1 MDTNLKNSDDL
12 EKRNVANENIVRE
25 NIVKK
30 SRNWKIL
37 GIIAM
42 ILTIFIAAG
51 TTVGLYPYMEEK
63 AAEFSSRNRRQETE
77 AAGGFGNLATQVM
90 NFSYVLWHQQKQ
102 EENGGILTYSQTF
115 LAGDGIGAVDV
126 LHGEDAQNVPET
138 EKKTDP
144 VSGADAVVS
153 ADVAE
158 NVVATESADHTSGQT
173 VAQTEALAEAADP
186 AITEQQQAAGNED
199 AEDIMAFRE
208 EIKDLIDELGT
219 TWNNLYNQYNERI
232 SYGVM
237 DPQGGYLR
245 SNVNSP
251 EEIFSRTVADNE
263 LQFTVHFD
271 ENGRLTVS
279 DVTGLESNCSGLIR
293 SIGRFEFY
301 DPLAARLTN
310 SYHRSGLEFSGPRNM
325 TVKFRCQ
332 PTKLGSWNEE
342 KPQNVYTYDNYDYQR
357 GHGFITVIMYVS
369 LAVLVAALLIPFI
382 PGMEVVKMKIFSWSL
397 EPLCVIGVGWL
408 LFFLNMEI
416 PLDIVRSFMAGTLQ
430 AELAKAGFL
439 PFMANALAVA
449 ANFLFWVVIYGMF
462 YWGVTNFRSFFSLGP
477 WRYFKERTWVGKFLC
492 FCKHWVCTG
501 LDLFSQTDWES
512 RSSKIIGKAVIANF
526 VILACISLLW
536 FWGIGALILYSI
548 ALFFLLKKYWGKVQE
563 KYHRLLNCIQE
574 MAEGNL
580 DVKEEEDLGIF
591 EPFKNQLF
599 KVQEGFKKAV
609 EKEVKSERTKTEL
622 ITNVSH
628 DLKTPLTAIITYVNL
643 LKQEN
648 ITEEE
653 RNSYIQILDQKSMRL
668 KELIE
673 DLFEVSKAANG
684 TVVLHP
690 EEVDVVSLLK
700 QVHFELSDKIE
711 ASGIQFHFDLPNERL
726 AASLDGQK
734 TCRIFENLLVNI
746 TKYGMKGTRAYIK
759 AEKDGEY
766 VQVILRNI
774 SAEELKISPEELTER
789 FVRGDASRNTEG
801 SGLGLAI
808 ARSFTEVQGGTMK
821 IEVEGDLFRVI
832 LRWKLKDGS
841 EEPEETIQEG
851 SAQEKLVQ
859 EEPEADIEESKSGD
873 QE

>member
-1 MDTNLKNSDDL
+1 MDINLKNRDDL
-12 EKRNVANENIVRE
+12 KEKNIKTEV
-25 NIVKK
+25 VKEK
-30 SRNWKIL
+30 DKAEKNHNWKIL

-42 ILTIFIAAG
+42 ILTVFIAAG

-77 AAGGFGNLATQVM
+77 AAGGFGNLTTQVM

-115 LAGDGIGAVDV
+115 LTEDGSVAADLLNAEDMQNAPEILGASNTAADGDAAADTDAVANAAAGDTSEEI
-126 LHGEDAQNVPET
+126 H
-138 EKKTDP
+138 
-144 VSGADAVVS
+144 GADS
-153 ADVAE
+153 TK
-158 NVVATESADHTSGQT
+158 NTEDT
-173 VAQTEALAEAADP
+173 
-186 AITEQQQAAGNED
+186 
-199 AEDIMAFRE
+199 EDIQALRE
-208 EIKDLIDELGT
+208 EIKDMIDELGT
-219 TWNNLYNQYNERI
+219 TWNNLYNQYNDRI
-232 SYGVM
+232 SYAVM

-245 SNVNSP
+245 SNVNDP
-251 EEIFSRTVADNE
+251 QEIFSRTVSDNE

-279 DVTGLESNCSGLIR
+279 DVKGLESNTSGLIR

-301 DPLAARLTN
+301 DPLASRLTN
-310 SYHRSGLEFSGPRNM
+310 SYRRAGLEFNGPKNM
-325 TVKFRCQ
+325 TIKFRCQ
-332 PTKLGSWNEE
+332 PNKLGSWNEE
-342 KPQNVYTYDNYDYQR
+342 KPQNAYAYDNYDYQS
-357 GHGFITVIMYVS
+357 GHGFITVVIYVS
-369 LAVLVAALLIPFI
+369 LAVLAAALLIPFI
-382 PGMEVVKMKIFSWSL
+382 PGMEVVKMKVFSWSF
-397 EPLCVIGVGWL
+397 EPLCVIGAGWL
-408 LFFLNMEI
+408 LLLLNMEI
-416 PLDIVRSFMAGTLQ
+416 PLDIVRSFMSGTLQ

-439 PFMANALAVA
+439 PFMVNALAVA

-462 YWGVTNFRSFFSLGP
+462 YWGITNFRSFFSLGP
-477 WRYFKERTWVGKFLC
+477 WRYFKERTWLGRFLR
-492 FCKHWVCTG
+492 FCKRWVCTG

-536 FWGIGALILYSI
+536 FWGIGALVLYSI
-548 ALFFLLKKYWGKVQE
+548 ILFFLLKKYWGKVQE
-563 KYHRLLNCIQE
+563 KYHKLLHCIQE

-580 DVKEEEDLGIF
+580 NVKEEEDLGIF

-599 KVQEGFKKAV
+599 KVQDGFKKAV

-648 ITEEE
+648 ITDEE

-700 QVHFELSDKIE
+700 QVRFELSDKIE

-766 VQVILRNI
+766 VQVTLRNI

-851 SAQEKLVQ
+851 SVREKLVQ
-859 EEPEADIEESKSGD
+859 EEPEADDLDTSD
-873 QE
+873 Q

>member
-1 MDTNLKNSDDL
+1 MDINLKNSDDL

-30 SRNWKIL
+30 SHNWKIL

-42 ILTIFIAAG
+42 ILTVFIAAG

-77 AAGGFGNLATQVM
+77 AAGEFGNLATQVM

-158 NVVATESADHTSGQT
+158 NVVATESADQTSGQT

-199 AEDIMAFRE
+199 AEDITAFRE

-251 EEIFSRTVADNE
+251 EEIFSRTVADSE

-332 PTKLGSWNEE
+332 PTKIGSWNEE

-357 GHGFITVIMYVS
+357 GHGYITVIMCVS

-408 LFFLNMEI
+408 LLFLNMEI

-512 RSSKIIGKAVIANF
+512 RSSKIIGKAVLANF

-622 ITNVSH
+622 LTNVSH

-684 TVVLHP
+684 TVVLHL

-700 QVHFELSDKIE
+700 QVRFELSDKIE

-766 VQVILRNI
+766 VQVTLRNI

-841 EEPEETIQEG
+841 EEPEETIQGG
-851 SAQEKLVQ
+851 SVQEKLVQ
-859 EEPEADIEESKSGD
+859 EEADIEESKSGD

>member
-12 EKRNVANENIVRE
+12 EKKNVANENIVGE
-25 NIVKK
+25 KLVKK
-30 SRNWKIL
+30 SHNWKIL

-42 ILTIFIAAG
+42 ILTVFIAAG

-63 AAEFSSRNRRQETE
+63 AAEFSSRNYRQETE

-115 LAGDGIGAVDV
+115 LTDDGGVAVDV
-126 LHGEDAQNVPET
+126 LNAEDMQKQNAPDAESG
-138 EKKTDP
+138 TDLTAGAEIA
-144 VSGADAVVS
+144 VSG
-153 ADVAE
+153 DV
-158 NVVATESADHTSGQT
+158 T
-173 VAQTEALAEAADP
+173 VKAEAADP
-186 AITEQQQAAGNED
+186 AITEQQAAGNED
-199 AEDIMAFRE
+199 AEDITAFRE

-232 SYGVM
+232 SYAVIDTQGV
-237 DPQGGYLR
+237 YLR
-245 SNVNSP
+245 SNVSEP
-251 EEIFSRTVADNE
+251 QEVFSRTVADNE
-263 LQFTVHFD
+263 LQFTIHFD

-279 DVTGLESNCSGLIR
+279 DITGLESNCSGLIR

-408 LFFLNMEI
+408 LLFLNMEI

-462 YWGVTNFRSFFSLGP
+462 YWGVTNLRSFFSLGP

-512 RSSKIIGKAVIANF
+512 RSSKIIGKAVLANF

-580 DVKEEEDLGIF
+580 DVKEEEDLGVF

-766 VQVILRNI
+766 VQVTLRNI

-851 SAQEKLVQ
+851 SGQMIRGELNVVGCK
-859 EEPEADIEESKSGD
+859 K
-873 QE
+873 

>member
-1 MDTNLKNSDDL
+1 MDINLKNRDDL
-12 EKRNVANENIVRE
+12 EKKENENV
-25 NIVKK
+25 VKK
-30 SRNWKIL
+30 SHSWKIL

-42 ILTIFIAAG
+42 ILTVFIAAG
-51 TTVGLYPYMEEK
+51 ITVGMYPYMEEK

-77 AAGGFGNLATQVM
+77 AAGGFGNLTTQVM

-115 LAGDGIGAVDV
+115 LTEDGSVAADLLNAEDMQKQNAPDAESGTDLTAGAETAAGGDV
-126 LHGEDAQNVPET
+126 
-138 EKKTDP
+138 
-144 VSGADAVVS
+144 
-153 ADVAE
+153 
-158 NVVATESADHTSGQT
+158 T
-173 VAQTEALAEAADP
+173 VKAEAAAPD
-186 AITEQQQAAGNED
+186 ITEQQQAAGNED
-199 AEDIMAFRE
+199 AEDITALRE
-208 EIKDLIDELGT
+208 EIKDMIDELGT
-219 TWNNLYNQYNERI
+219 TWNNLYNQYNDRI
-232 SYGVM
+232 SYAVM

-245 SNVNSP
+245 SNVNDP
-251 EEIFSRTVADNE
+251 QEIFSRTVSDNE

-279 DVTGLESNCSGLIR
+279 DVKGLESNTSGLIR

-301 DPLAARLTN
+301 DPLASRLTN
-310 SYHRSGLEFSGPRNM
+310 SYRRAGLEFNGPKNM
-325 TVKFRCQ
+325 TIKFRCQ
-332 PTKLGSWNEE
+332 PNKLGSWNEE
-342 KPQNVYTYDNYDYQR
+342 KPQNAYAYDNYDYQS
-357 GHGFITVIMYVS
+357 GHGFITVVMYVS

-382 PGMEVVKMKIFSWSL
+382 PGMEVVKMKVFSWSF

-408 LFFLNMEI
+408 LFLLDMEI
-416 PLDIVRSFMAGTLQ
+416 PLDIVRSFMSGNLQ

-439 PFMANALAVA
+439 PFMVNALAVA

-462 YWGVTNFRSFFSLGP
+462 YWGITNFRSFFSLGP
-477 WRYFKERTWVGKFLC
+477 WRYFKERTWLGRFLR
-492 FCKHWVCTG
+492 FCKRWVCTG

-536 FWGIGALILYSI
+536 FWGIGALVLYSI
-548 ALFFLLKKYWGKVQE
+548 ILFFLLKKYWGKVQE
-563 KYHRLLNCIQE
+563 KYHKLLHCIQE

-580 DVKEEEDLGIF
+580 NVKEEEDLGIF

-599 KVQEGFKKAV
+599 KVQDGFKKAV

-648 ITEEE
+648 ITDEE

-700 QVHFELSDKIE
+700 QVRFELSDKIE
-711 ASGIQFHFDLPNERL
+711 ASGIQFHFNLPNERL

-766 VQVILRNI
+766 VQVTLRNI

-841 EEPEETIQEG
+841 EEPEETIREG
-851 SAQEKLVQ
+851 SVQEKLDQ
-859 EEPEADIEESKSGD
+859 EEPEADDLDTSD
-873 QE
+873 Q

>member
-12 EKRNVANENIVRE
+12 EKRNVANENIVGE
-25 NIVKK
+25 KLVKK
-30 SRNWKIL
+30 SHNWKIL

-42 ILTIFIAAG
+42 ILTVFIAAG

-115 LAGDGIGAVDV
+115 LTDDGGVAVDV
-126 LHGEDAQNVPET
+126 LNAEDMQKQNAPDAESGTDLTAGAET
-138 EKKTDP
+138 AA
-144 VSGADAVVS
+144 SG
-153 ADVAE
+153 DV
-158 NVVATESADHTSGQT
+158 T
-173 VAQTEALAEAADP
+173 VKAEAADP
-186 AITEQQQAAGNED
+186 AITEQQAAGNED
-199 AEDIMAFRE
+199 AEDITAFRE

-232 SYGVM
+232 SYAVIDTQGV
-237 DPQGGYLR
+237 YLR
-245 SNVNSP
+245 SNVSEP
-251 EEIFSRTVADNE
+251 QEVFSRTVADNE
-263 LQFTVHFD
+263 LQFTIHFD

-279 DVTGLESNCSGLIR
+279 DITGLESNCSGLIR

-342 KPQNVYTYDNYDYQR
+342 KPQSVYTYDNYDYQS

-369 LAVLVAALLIPFI
+369 LAVLAAALLIPFI

-408 LFFLNMEI
+408 LLFLNMEI

-430 AELAKAGFL
+430 AELVKAGFL
-439 PFMANALAVA
+439 PVMANALAVA

-462 YWGVTNFRSFFSLGP
+462 YWGVTNLRSFFSLGP

-512 RSSKIIGKAVIANF
+512 RSSKIIGKAVLANF

-563 KYHRLLNCIQE
+563 KYHKLLNCIQE

-580 DVKEEEDLGIF
+580 DVKEEEDLGVF

-766 VQVILRNI
+766 VQVTLRNI

-832 LRWKLKDGS
+832 LRWKLKGGS

-851 SAQEKLVQ
+851 SGQMIRGELNVVGCK
-859 EEPEADIEESKSGD
+859 K
-873 QE
+873 

>member
-12 EKRNVANENIVRE
+12 EKRNVANENIVKE

-30 SRNWKIL
+30 SHNWKIL

-42 ILTIFIAAG
+42 ILTVFIAAG

-115 LAGDGIGAVDV
+115 LTDDGGVTADV
-126 LHGEDAQNVPET
+126 LTAEDMQKQNAPDAESGTDLTAGAET
-138 EKKTDP
+138 AA
-144 VSGADAVVS
+144 SG
-153 ADVAE
+153 DV
-158 NVVATESADHTSGQT
+158 T
-173 VAQTEALAEAADP
+173 VKAEAADP
-186 AITEQQQAAGNED
+186 AITEQQAAGNED
-199 AEDIMAFRE
+199 AEDITAFRE
-208 EIKDLIDELGT
+208 ETKDLIDELGT

-237 DPQGGYLR
+237 DPEGGYLR

-342 KPQNVYTYDNYDYQR
+342 KSQNVYTYDNYDYQS
-357 GHGFITVIMYVS
+357 GHGFINVIMYVS

-382 PGMEVVKMKIFSWSL
+382 PGMEVVKMKIFSWSF

-408 LFFLNMEI
+408 LLFLNMEI

-512 RSSKIIGKAVIANF
+512 RSSKIIGKAVLANF

-700 QVHFELSDKIE
+700 QVRFELSDKIE

-766 VQVILRNI
+766 VQVTLRNI

-851 SAQEKLVQ
+851 SGQMIRGELNVVGCK
-859 EEPEADIEESKSGD
+859 K
-873 QE
+873 

>member
-1 MDTNLKNSDDL
+1 MHL
-12 EKRNVANENIVRE
+12 
-25 NIVKK
+25 
-30 SRNWKIL
+30 
-37 GIIAM
+37 
-42 ILTIFIAAG
+42 
-51 TTVGLYPYMEEK
+51 P
-63 AAEFSSRNRRQETE
+63 
-77 AAGGFGNLATQVM
+77 
-90 NFSYVLWHQQKQ
+90 
-102 EENGGILTYSQTF
+102 
-115 LAGDGIGAVDV
+115 
-126 LHGEDAQNVPET
+126 
-138 EKKTDP
+138 
-144 VSGADAVVS
+144 AVVLG
-153 ADVAE
+153 
-158 NVVATESADHTSGQT
+158 HRR
-173 VAQTEALAEAADP
+173 ADP
-186 AITEQQQAAGNED
+186 
-199 AEDIMAFRE
+199 
-208 EIKDLIDELGT
+208 
-219 TWNNLYNQYNERI
+219 
-232 SYGVM
+232 
-237 DPQGGYLR
+237 
-245 SNVNSP
+245 
-251 EEIFSRTVADNE
+251 
-263 LQFTVHFD
+263 
-271 ENGRLTVS
+271 
-279 DVTGLESNCSGLIR
+279 
-293 SIGRFEFY
+293 
-301 DPLAARLTN
+301 
-310 SYHRSGLEFSGPRNM
+310 
-325 TVKFRCQ
+325 
-332 PTKLGSWNEE
+332 
-342 KPQNVYTYDNYDYQR
+342 
-357 GHGFITVIMYVS
+357 
-369 LAVLVAALLIPFI
+369 
-382 PGMEVVKMKIFSWSL
+382 
-397 EPLCVIGVGWL
+397 
-408 LFFLNMEI
+408 
-416 PLDIVRSFMAGTLQ
+416 
-430 AELAKAGFL
+430 
-439 PFMANALAVA
+439 
-449 ANFLFWVVIYGMF
+449 
-462 YWGVTNFRSFFSLGP
+462 
-477 WRYFKERTWVGKFLC
+477 
-492 FCKHWVCTG
+492 
-501 LDLFSQTDWES
+501 
-512 RSSKIIGKAVIANF
+512 
-526 VILACISLLW
+526 
-536 FWGIGALILYSI
+536 YSI

-700 QVHFELSDKIE
+700 QVRFELSDKIE

-766 VQVILRNI
+766 VQVTLRNI

-851 SAQEKLVQ
+851 SVQEKLVQ
-859 EEPEADIEESKSGD
+859 EEPEADDLDTSD
-873 QE
+873 Q

>member
-1 MDTNLKNSDDL
+1 MRKNRQTA
-12 EKRNVANENIVRE
+12 KYHI
-25 NIVKK
+25 K
-30 SRNWKIL
+30 SY
-37 GIIAM
+37 IIAGSLAGAISM
-42 ILTIFIAAG
+42 ALVLPVPVMAAQQSLASVTGQAQIQPMGDGSGKYMMKSDGFYCLDVNGAGSTQAEIHYFQDYEIDG
-51 TTVGLYPYMEEK
+51 TVFDGYYYHDTDGKFKACSPHMEHLKGVAVFGDKTDEEADTQNAQEAEK
-63 AAEFSSRNRRQETE
+63 FDGYYFVNNLGRLSAAPQVRYID
-77 AAGGFGNLATQVM
+77 NLA
-90 NFSYVLWHQQKQ
+90 
-102 EENGGILTYSQTF
+102 I
-115 LAGDGIGAVDV
+115 DGIT
-126 LHGEDAQNVPET
+126 LN
-138 EKKTDP
+138 
-144 VSGADAVVS
+144 
-153 ADVAE
+153 
-158 NVVATESADHTSGQT
+158 
-173 VAQTEALAEAADP
+173 
-186 AITEQQQAAGNED
+186 
-199 AEDIMAFRE
+199 
-208 EIKDLIDELGT
+208 
-219 TWNNLYNQYNERI
+219 
-232 SYGVM
+232 
-237 DPQGGYLR
+237 GYYY
-245 SNVNSP
+245 
-251 EEIFSRTVADNE
+251 
-263 LQFTVHFD
+263 FD

-279 DVTGLESNCSGLIR
+279 GVTGLESNCSGLIR

-301 DPLAARLTN
+301 DPLAARLNN
-310 SYHRSGLEFSGPRNM
+310 SYRRSGLEFSGPKNM
-325 TVKFRCQ
+325 TIKFRCQ
-332 PTKLGSWNEE
+332 PTQLGSWNEE
-342 KPQNVYTYDNYDYQR
+342 KPRNAYAYDNYDYQS
-357 GHGFITVIMYVS
+357 GHGFITVVAYVS
-369 LAVLVAALLIPFI
+369 MAVLVAALLIPFI

-408 LFFLNMEI
+408 LLFLNMEI
-416 PLDIVRSFMAGTLQ
+416 PLGIVRSFMAGTLQ

-462 YWGVTNFRSFFSLGP
+462 YWGVTNLRSFFSLGP

-512 RSSKIIGKAVIANF
+512 RSSKIIGKAVLANF

-766 VQVILRNI
+766 VQVTLRNI

-851 SAQEKLVQ
+851 SVQEKLVQ
-859 EEPEADIEESKSGD
+859 EEPEADDLDTSD
-873 QE
+873 Q

>member
-30 SRNWKIL
+30 SHNWKIL

-186 AITEQQQAAGNED
+186 ASTEQQQAAGNED
-199 AEDIMAFRE
+199 AEDITAFRE

-251 EEIFSRTVADNE
+251 EEIFSRTVADDE

-357 GHGFITVIMYVS
+357 GHGYITVIMYVS

-408 LFFLNMEI
+408 LFFINMEI
-416 PLDIVRSFMAGTLQ
+416 P
-430 AELAKAGFL
+430 
-439 PFMANALAVA
+439 
-449 ANFLFWVVIYGMF
+449 
-462 YWGVTNFRSFFSLGP
+462 
-477 WRYFKERTWVGKFLC
+477 
-492 FCKHWVCTG
+492 
-501 LDLFSQTDWES
+501 
-512 RSSKIIGKAVIANF
+512 
-526 VILACISLLW
+526 
-536 FWGIGALILYSI
+536 
-548 ALFFLLKKYWGKVQE
+548 
-563 KYHRLLNCIQE
+563 
-574 MAEGNL
+574 
-580 DVKEEEDLGIF
+580 
-591 EPFKNQLF
+591 
-599 KVQEGFKKAV
+599 
-609 EKEVKSERTKTEL
+609 
-622 ITNVSH
+622 
-628 DLKTPLTAIITYVNL
+628 
-643 LKQEN
+643 
-648 ITEEE
+648 
-653 RNSYIQILDQKSMRL
+653 
-668 KELIE
+668 
-673 DLFEVSKAANG
+673 
-684 TVVLHP
+684 
-690 EEVDVVSLLK
+690 
-700 QVHFELSDKIE
+700 
-711 ASGIQFHFDLPNERL
+711 
-726 AASLDGQK
+726 
-734 TCRIFENLLVNI
+734 
-746 TKYGMKGTRAYIK
+746 
-759 AEKDGEY
+759 
-766 VQVILRNI
+766 
-774 SAEELKISPEELTER
+774 
-789 FVRGDASRNTEG
+789 
-801 SGLGLAI
+801 
-808 ARSFTEVQGGTMK
+808 
-821 IEVEGDLFRVI
+821 
-832 LRWKLKDGS
+832 
-841 EEPEETIQEG
+841 
-851 SAQEKLVQ
+851 
-859 EEPEADIEESKSGD
+859 
-873 QE
+873 

>member
-1 MDTNLKNSDDL
+1 MDINLKNRDDL
-12 EKRNVANENIVRE
+12 EKKENENV
-25 NIVKK
+25 VKK
-30 SRNWKIL
+30 SHNWKIL

-42 ILTIFIAAG
+42 ILTVFIAAG
-51 TTVGLYPYMEEK
+51 TTVGMYPYMEEK
-63 AAEFSSRNRRQETE
+63 AAEFNSRNRRQETE
-77 AAGGFGNLATQVM
+77 AAGGFGNLTTQVM

-115 LAGDGIGAVDV
+115 LTEDG
-126 LHGEDAQNVPET
+126 
-138 EKKTDP
+138 
-144 VSGADAVVS
+144 SM
-153 ADVAE
+153 
-158 NVVATESADHTSGQT
+158 
-173 VAQTEALAEAADP
+173 AADLLNAEDMQKQNAP
-186 AITEQQQAAGNED
+186 DAESGTDLTAGAETAAGGDVTVKAETAAPDITEQQQAAGNED
-199 AEDIMAFRE
+199 TEDIQALRE
-208 EIKDLIDELGT
+208 EIKDMIDELGT
-219 TWNNLYNQYNERI
+219 TWNNLYNQYNDRI
-232 SYGVM
+232 SYVVM

-245 SNVNSP
+245 SNVNDP
-251 EEIFSRTVADNE
+251 QEIFSRTVADNE
-263 LQFTVHFD
+263 LQFTIHFD

-279 DVTGLESNCSGLIR
+279 DVKGQESNTSGLIR

-301 DPLAARLTN
+301 DPLASRLTN
-310 SYHRSGLEFSGPRNM
+310 SYRRAGLEFNGPKNM
-325 TVKFRCQ
+325 TIKFRCQ
-332 PTKLGSWNEE
+332 PNKLGSWNEE
-342 KPQNVYTYDNYDYQR
+342 KPQNAYAYDNYDYQS
-357 GHGFITVIMYVS
+357 GHGFITVVIYVS
-369 LAVLVAALLIPFI
+369 LAVLAAALLIPFI
-382 PGMEVVKMKIFSWSL
+382 PGMEVVKMKVFSWSF
-397 EPLCVIGVGWL
+397 EPLCVIGTGWL
-408 LFFLNMEI
+408 LLLLNMEI
-416 PLDIVRSFMAGTLQ
+416 PLDIVRSFMSGNLQ

-439 PFMANALAVA
+439 PFMVNALAVA

-462 YWGVTNFRSFFSLGP
+462 YWGITNFRSFFSLGP
-477 WRYFKERTWVGKFLC
+477 WRYFKERTWLGRFLR
-492 FCKHWVCTG
+492 FCKRWVCTG

-536 FWGIGALILYSI
+536 FWGIGALVLYSI
-548 ALFFLLKKYWGKVQE
+548 ILFFLLKKYWGKVQE
-563 KYHRLLNCIQE
+563 KYHKLLHCIQE

-580 DVKEEEDLGIF
+580 NVKEEEDLGIF

-599 KVQEGFKKAV
+599 KVQDGFKKAV

-653 RNSYIQILDQKSMRL
+653 RRSYIQILDQKSMRL

-700 QVHFELSDKIE
+700 QVRFELSDKIE

-766 VQVILRNI
+766 VQVTLRNI

-851 SAQEKLVQ
+851 SVQEKLVQ
-859 EEPEADIEESKSGD
+859 EEPEADDLDTSD
-873 QE
+873 Q

>member
-1 MDTNLKNSDDL
+1 MDTNLKNRDDL
-12 EKRNVANENIVRE
+12 KEKNIKTEV
-25 NIVKK
+25 VKEK
-30 SRNWKIL
+30 DKAEKNHNWKIL

-42 ILTIFIAAG
+42 ILTVFIAAG

-63 AAEFSSRNRRQETE
+63 AAEFNSRNRRQETE
-77 AAGGFGNLATQVM
+77 TAGGFGNLTTQVM

-115 LAGDGIGAVDV
+115 LTEDGSVAADLLNAEDMQNAPEILDDLDTAADGDGAADTDAVANAAAGDTSEEI
-126 LHGEDAQNVPET
+126 H
-138 EKKTDP
+138 
-144 VSGADAVVS
+144 GADS
-153 ADVAE
+153 TE
-158 NVVATESADHTSGQT
+158 NTEDT
-173 VAQTEALAEAADP
+173 
-186 AITEQQQAAGNED
+186 
-199 AEDIMAFRE
+199 EDIQALRE
-208 EIKDLIDELGT
+208 EIKDMIDELGT
-219 TWNNLYNQYNERI
+219 TWNNLYNQYNDRI
-232 SYGVM
+232 SYAVM

-245 SNVNSP
+245 SNVNDP
-251 EEIFSRTVADNE
+251 QEIFSRTVADNE

-279 DVTGLESNCSGLIR
+279 DVKGLESNTSGLIR

-301 DPLAARLTN
+301 DPLASRLTN
-310 SYHRSGLEFSGPRNM
+310 SYRRAGLEFNGPKNM
-325 TVKFRCQ
+325 TIKFRCQ
-332 PTKLGSWNEE
+332 PNKLGSWNEE
-342 KPQNVYTYDNYDYQR
+342 KPQNAYAYDNYDYQS
-357 GHGFITVIMYVS
+357 GHGFITVVMYVS

-382 PGMEVVKMKIFSWSL
+382 PGMEVVKMKVFSWSF
-397 EPLCVIGVGWL
+397 EPLCVIGAGWL
-408 LFFLNMEI
+408 LLLLNMEI

-439 PFMANALAVA
+439 PFIVNALAVA

-462 YWGVTNFRSFFSLGP
+462 YWGITNFRSFFSLGP
-477 WRYFKERTWVGKFLC
+477 WRYFKERTWLGRFLR
-492 FCKHWVCTG
+492 FCKRWVCTG

-536 FWGIGALILYSI
+536 FWGIGALVLYSI
-548 ALFFLLKKYWGKVQE
+548 ILFFLLKKYWGKVQE
-563 KYHRLLNCIQE
+563 KYHKLLHCIQE

-580 DVKEEEDLGIF
+580 NVKEEEDLGIF

-599 KVQEGFKKAV
+599 KVQDGFKKAV

-648 ITEEE
+648 ITDEE

-700 QVHFELSDKIE
+700 QVRFELSDKIE

-766 VQVILRNI
+766 VQVTLRNI

-851 SAQEKLVQ
+851 SVREKLVQ
-859 EEPEADIEESKSGD
+859 EEPEADDLDTSD
-873 QE
+873 Q

>member
-12 EKRNVANENIVRE
+12 EKRNVANENIVGE
-25 NIVKK
+25 KLVKK
-30 SRNWKIL
+30 SHNWKIL

-42 ILTIFIAAG
+42 ILTVFIAAG

-63 AAEFSSRNRRQETE
+63 AAEFSSRNYRQETE

-115 LAGDGIGAVDV
+115 LTDDGGVAVDV
-126 LHGEDAQNVPET
+126 LNAEDMQKQNAPDAESGTDLTAGAET
-138 EKKTDP
+138 AA
-144 VSGADAVVS
+144 SG
-153 ADVAE
+153 DV
-158 NVVATESADHTSGQT
+158 T
-173 VAQTEALAEAADP
+173 VKAEAADP
-186 AITEQQQAAGNED
+186 AITEQQAAGNED
-199 AEDIMAFRE
+199 AEDITAFRE

-232 SYGVM
+232 SYAVIDTQGV
-237 DPQGGYLR
+237 YLR
-245 SNVNSP
+245 SNVSEP
-251 EEIFSRTVADNE
+251 QEVFSRTVADNE
-263 LQFTVHFD
+263 LQFTIHFD

-279 DVTGLESNCSGLIR
+279 DITGLESNCSGLIR

-332 PTKLGSWNEE
+332 PTQLGSWNEE
-342 KPQNVYTYDNYDYQR
+342 KPQNVYTYDNYDYQS

-369 LAVLVAALLIPFI
+369 LAVLAAALLIPFI

-408 LFFLNMEI
+408 LLFLNMEI

-430 AELAKAGFL
+430 AELVKAGFL

-462 YWGVTNFRSFFSLGP
+462 YWGVTNLRSFFSLGP

-512 RSSKIIGKAVIANF
+512 RSSKIIGKAVLANF

-580 DVKEEEDLGIF
+580 DVKEEEDLGVF

-766 VQVILRNI
+766 VQVTLRNI

-851 SAQEKLVQ
+851 SGQMIRGELNVVGCK
-859 EEPEADIEESKSGD
+859 K
-873 QE
+873 

>member
-12 EKRNVANENIVRE
+12 EKRNVANENIVGE
-25 NIVKK
+25 KLVKK
-30 SRNWKIL
+30 SHNWKIL

-42 ILTIFIAAG
+42 ILTVFIAAG

-63 AAEFSSRNRRQETE
+63 AAEFSSRNHRQETE

-115 LAGDGIGAVDV
+115 LTDDGGVAVDV
-126 LHGEDAQNVPET
+126 LNAEDMQKQNAPDAESGTDLTAGAET
-138 EKKTDP
+138 AA
-144 VSGADAVVS
+144 SG
-153 ADVAE
+153 DV
-158 NVVATESADHTSGQT
+158 T
-173 VAQTEALAEAADP
+173 VKAEAADP
-186 AITEQQQAAGNED
+186 AITEQQAAGNED
-199 AEDIMAFRE
+199 AEDITAFRE

-232 SYGVM
+232 SYAVIDTQGV
-237 DPQGGYLR
+237 YLR
-245 SNVNSP
+245 SNVSEP
-251 EEIFSRTVADNE
+251 QEVFSRTVADNE
-263 LQFTVHFD
+263 LQFTIHFD

-279 DVTGLESNCSGLIR
+279 DITGLESNCSGLIR

-332 PTKLGSWNEE
+332 PTQLGSWNEE
-342 KPQNVYTYDNYDYQR
+342 KPQNVYTYDNYDYQS

-369 LAVLVAALLIPFI
+369 LAVLAAALLIPFI

-408 LFFLNMEI
+408 LLFLNMEI

-430 AELAKAGFL
+430 AELVKAGFL

-462 YWGVTNFRSFFSLGP
+462 YWGVTNLRSFFSLGP

-512 RSSKIIGKAVIANF
+512 RSSKIIGKAVLANF

-563 KYHRLLNCIQE
+563 KYHKLLNCIQE

-599 KVQEGFKKAV
+599 KVQDGFKKAV

-766 VQVILRNI
+766 VQVTLRNI

-821 IEVEGDLFRVI
+821 VEIEGDLFRVI
-832 LRWKLKDGS
+832 LRWKLKGGS

-851 SAQEKLVQ
+851 SGQMIRGELNVVGCK
-859 EEPEADIEESKSGD
+859 K
-873 QE
+873 

>member
-1 MDTNLKNSDDL
+1 MDINLRNSDDL
-12 EKRNVANENIVRE
+12 EKRNGVNENIANENIV
-25 NIVKK
+25 KK
-30 SRNWKIL
+30 THNWKIL

-42 ILTIFIAAG
+42 ILTVFIAAG
-51 TTVGLYPYMEEK
+51 TTVGMYPYMEEK
-63 AAEFSSRNRRQETE
+63 AAEFNSRNRRQETE
-77 AAGGFGNLATQVM
+77 AAGGFGNLTTQVM

-115 LAGDGIGAVDV
+115 LTDEENGTVDA
-126 LHGEDAQNVPET
+126 LTAEDMQDAPET
-138 EKKTDP
+138 PD
-144 VSGADAVVS
+144 VSNTAAGADATANTDAVTDAAAGDTSEEVYD
-153 ADVAE
+153 ADSTAGAE
-158 NVVATESADHTSGQT
+158 N
-173 VAQTEALAEAADP
+173 
-186 AITEQQQAAGNED
+186 
-199 AEDIMAFRE
+199 AEDTDDIPALRE
-208 EIKDLIDELGT
+208 EIKDMIDELGT
-219 TWNNLYNQYNERI
+219 TWNNLYNQYNDRI
-232 SYGVM
+232 SYAVM
-237 DPQGGYLR
+237 DSQGGYLR
-245 SNVNSP
+245 SNVNDP
-251 EEIFSRTVADNE
+251 QEIFSRTVADNE

-279 DVTGLESNCSGLIR
+279 DVKGLESNTSGLIR

-301 DPLAARLTN
+301 DPLASRLTN
-310 SYHRSGLEFSGPRNM
+310 SYRRAGLEFNGPKNM
-325 TVKFRCQ
+325 TIKFRCQ

-342 KPQNVYTYDNYDYQR
+342 KPQNEYAYDNYDYQS
-357 GHGFITVIMYVS
+357 GHGFLTVVIYVS

-382 PGMEVVKMKIFSWSL
+382 PGMEVVKMKVFSWSF

-408 LFFLNMEI
+408 LFLLDMEI

-439 PFMANALAVA
+439 PVMTNALAVA

-462 YWGVTNFRSFFSLGP
+462 YWGITNFRSFFSLGP

-492 FCKHWVCTG
+492 FCKRWVCTG

-512 RSSKIIGKAVIANF
+512 RSSKIIGKAVLANF

-548 ALFFLLKKYWGKVQE
+548 VLFFLLKKYWGKVQE
-563 KYHRLLNCIQE
+563 KYHKLLNCIQE

-580 DVKEEEDLGIF
+580 NVKEEEDLGIF

-599 KVQEGFKKAV
+599 KVQDGFKKAV

-700 QVHFELSDKIE
+700 QVRFELSDKIQ
-711 ASGIQFHFDLPNERL
+711 ASGINFHFDLPNERL

-766 VQVILRNI
+766 VQVTLRNI

-832 LRWKLKDGS
+832 LRWKLKSDQ
-841 EEPEETIQEG
+841 EDETCKEN
-851 SAQEKLVQ
+851 VQ
-859 EEPEADIEESKSGD
+859 EETKEESQEKSE
-873 QE
+873 QAVFEEPQI

>member
-12 EKRNVANENIVRE
+12 EKRNVANENIVGE
-25 NIVKK
+25 NPVKK
-30 SRNWKIL
+30 SHNWKIV

-42 ILTIFIAAG
+42 ILTVFIAAG
-51 TTVGLYPYMEEK
+51 ATVGLYPYMEEK
-63 AAEFSSRNRRQETE
+63 AAEFSSRNYRQETE
-77 AAGGFGNLATQVM
+77 AAGEFGNLATQVM

-115 LAGDGIGAVDV
+115 LTDDGGVAVDV
-126 LHGEDAQNVPET
+126 LNAEDMQKQDAPDAESG
-138 EKKTDP
+138 TDLTAGAEIAA
-144 VSGADAVVS
+144 SG
-153 ADVAE
+153 DV
-158 NVVATESADHTSGQT
+158 T
-173 VAQTEALAEAADP
+173 VKAEAADP
-186 AITEQQQAAGNED
+186 AITEQQQAAGNEE
-199 AEDIMAFRE
+199 AEDITAFRE

-232 SYGVM
+232 SYAVIDTQGV
-237 DPQGGYLR
+237 YLR
-245 SNVNSP
+245 SNVSEP
-251 EEIFSRTVADNE
+251 QEVFSRTVADNE
-263 LQFTVHFD
+263 LQFTIHFD

-310 SYHRSGLEFSGPRNM
+310 SYHRSGLEFNGPKNM

-332 PTKLGSWNEE
+332 PTKFGSWNEE
-342 KPQNVYTYDNYDYQR
+342 KPQNAYAYDNYDYQS

-408 LFFLNMEI
+408 LLFLDMEI

-439 PFMANALAVA
+439 PFVANALAVA

-462 YWGVTNFRSFFSLGP
+462 YWGVTNLRSFFSLGP

-512 RSSKIIGKAVIANF
+512 RSSKIIGKAVLANF

-548 ALFFLLKKYWGKVQE
+548 VLFFLLKKYWGKVQE
-563 KYHRLLNCIQE
+563 KYHKLLNCIQE

-580 DVKEEEDLGIF
+580 DVKEEEDLGVF

-700 QVHFELSDKIE
+700 QVRFELSDKIE

-766 VQVILRNI
+766 VQVTLRNI

-832 LRWKLKDGS
+832 LRWKLRSDQEDEAFKENIQEESDEEFRKEPETVSS
-841 EEPEETIQEG
+841 EEHDPEDSEEYE
-851 SAQEKLVQ
+851 EK
-859 EEPEADIEESKSGD
+859 
-873 QE
+873 

>member
-1 MDTNLKNSDDL
+1 MDINLKNRDDL
-12 EKRNVANENIVRE
+12 KEKNIKTEV
-25 NIVKK
+25 VKEK
-30 SRNWKIL
+30 DKAEKNHNWKIL

-42 ILTIFIAAG
+42 ILTVFIAAG

-63 AAEFSSRNRRQETE
+63 AAEFNSRNRRQETE
-77 AAGGFGNLATQVM
+77 AAGGFGNLTTQVM

-115 LAGDGIGAVDV
+115 LAGDGTGAADGVSAENMQNAPEILGASNTTAD
-126 LHGEDAQNVPET
+126 GDAAAD
-138 EKKTDP
+138 TDA
-144 VSGADAVVS
+144 VANAAAGDTSEEIHGADS
-153 ADVAE
+153 TE
-158 NVVATESADHTSGQT
+158 NTEDT
-173 VAQTEALAEAADP
+173 
-186 AITEQQQAAGNED
+186 
-199 AEDIMAFRE
+199 EDIQALRE
-208 EIKDLIDELGT
+208 EIKDMIDELGT
-219 TWNNLYNQYNERI
+219 TWNNLYNQYNDRI
-232 SYGVM
+232 SYAVM

-245 SNVNSP
+245 SNVNDP
-251 EEIFSRTVADNE
+251 QEIFSRTVADNE

-279 DVTGLESNCSGLIR
+279 DVKGLESNTSGLIR

-301 DPLAARLTN
+301 DPLASRLTN
-310 SYHRSGLEFSGPRNM
+310 SYRRAGLEFNGPKNM
-325 TVKFRCQ
+325 TIKFRCQ
-332 PTKLGSWNEE
+332 PNKLGSWNEE
-342 KPQNVYTYDNYDYQR
+342 KPQNAYAYDNYDYQS
-357 GHGFITVIMYVS
+357 GHGFITVVMYVS

-382 PGMEVVKMKIFSWSL
+382 PGMEVVKMKVFSWSF

-408 LFFLNMEI
+408 LFLLDMEI
-416 PLDIVRSFMAGTLQ
+416 PLDIVRSFMSGNLQ

-439 PFMANALAVA
+439 PFMVNALAVA

-462 YWGVTNFRSFFSLGP
+462 YWGITNFRSFFSLGP
-477 WRYFKERTWVGKFLC
+477 WRYFKERTWLGRFLR
-492 FCKHWVCTG
+492 FCKRWVCTG

-536 FWGIGALILYSI
+536 FWGIGALVLYSI
-548 ALFFLLKKYWGKVQE
+548 ILFFLLKKYWGKVQE
-563 KYHRLLNCIQE
+563 KYHKLLHCIQE

-580 DVKEEEDLGIF
+580 NVKEEEDLGIF

-599 KVQEGFKKAV
+599 KVQDGFKKAV

-648 ITEEE
+648 ITDEE

-700 QVHFELSDKIE
+700 QVRFELSDKIE
-711 ASGIQFHFDLPNERL
+711 ASGIQFHFNLPNERL

-766 VQVILRNI
+766 VQVTLRNI

-841 EEPEETIQEG
+841 EEPEETIREG
-851 SAQEKLVQ
+851 SVQEKLDQ
-859 EEPEADIEESKSGD
+859 EEPEADDLDTSD
-873 QE
+873 Q

>member
-1 MDTNLKNSDDL
+1 M
-12 EKRNVANENIVRE
+12 
-25 NIVKK
+25 
-30 SRNWKIL
+30 
-37 GIIAM
+37 
-42 ILTIFIAAG
+42 
-51 TTVGLYPYMEEK
+51 
-63 AAEFSSRNRRQETE
+63 
-77 AAGGFGNLATQVM
+77 
-90 NFSYVLWHQQKQ
+90 
-102 EENGGILTYSQTF
+102 
-115 LAGDGIGAVDV
+115 
-126 LHGEDAQNVPET
+126 
-138 EKKTDP
+138 
-144 VSGADAVVS
+144 
-153 ADVAE
+153 
-158 NVVATESADHTSGQT
+158 
-173 VAQTEALAEAADP
+173 
-186 AITEQQQAAGNED
+186 
-199 AEDIMAFRE
+199 
-208 EIKDLIDELGT
+208 
-219 TWNNLYNQYNERI
+219 
-232 SYGVM
+232 
-237 DPQGGYLR
+237 
-245 SNVNSP
+245 
-251 EEIFSRTVADNE
+251 
-263 LQFTVHFD
+263 
-271 ENGRLTVS
+271 
-279 DVTGLESNCSGLIR
+279 
-293 SIGRFEFY
+293 
-301 DPLAARLTN
+301 
-310 SYHRSGLEFSGPRNM
+310 
-325 TVKFRCQ
+325 
-332 PTKLGSWNEE
+332 
-342 KPQNVYTYDNYDYQR
+342 
-357 GHGFITVIMYVS
+357 
-369 LAVLVAALLIPFI
+369 AVLVAALLIPFI

-408 LFFLNMEI
+408 LLFLNMEI

-477 WRYFKERTWVGKFLC
+477 WRYFKERTWAGKFLC

-512 RSSKIIGKAVIANF
+512 RSSKIIGKAVLANF

-700 QVHFELSDKIE
+700 QVRFELSDKIE

-766 VQVILRNI
+766 VQVTLRNI

-851 SAQEKLVQ
+851 SVQEKLVQ
-859 EEPEADIEESKSGD
+859 EEADIEESKSGD